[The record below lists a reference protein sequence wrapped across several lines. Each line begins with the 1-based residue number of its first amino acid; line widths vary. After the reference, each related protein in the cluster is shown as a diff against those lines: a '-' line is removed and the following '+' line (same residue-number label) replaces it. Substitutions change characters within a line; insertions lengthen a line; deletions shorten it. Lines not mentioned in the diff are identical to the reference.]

1 MNHVCVSYISLWMT
15 CRLWIMVGRRPSQAM
30 AADRS
35 AAILAPVARQLV
47 PGDSPFDSLGFSRVV
62 VEGPHVYV
70 AGTAPIP
77 KDGSPAPEAAYDQ
90 AKLCLEI
97 IEVALE
103 RAGASLEHV
112 VRTRIYLTDRSYMDD
127 VSRAHAEVF
136 VSIRPANTTLVTQ
149 LVDPAWK
156 VEIDADA

>member
-1 MNHVCVSYISLWMT
+1 M
-15 CRLWIMVGRRPSQAM
+15 GRR
-30 AADRS
+30 R
-35 AAILAPVARQLV
+35 I

-97 IEVALE
+97 IETALE
-103 RAGASLEHV
+103 RAGVTLEHV
-112 VRTRIYLTDRSYMDD
+112 VRTRIYLADRSYMDE
-127 VSRAHAEVF
+127 VSRAHAEAF
-136 VSIRPANTTLVTQ
+136 ASIRPANTTVVTQ
-149 LVDPAWK
+149 LVDPSWK
-156 VEIDADA
+156 LEIDVDALIPDGALHRSW